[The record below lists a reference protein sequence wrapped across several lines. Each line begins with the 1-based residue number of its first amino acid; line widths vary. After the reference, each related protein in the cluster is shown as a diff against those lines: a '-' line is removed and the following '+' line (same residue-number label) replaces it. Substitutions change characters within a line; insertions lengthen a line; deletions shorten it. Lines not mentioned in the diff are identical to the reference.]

1 VLFALAAIS
10 PEPVPVIARWT
21 CCNCAVARA
30 SNAKPSGF
38 RHGFNG
44 SLASRPRSG
53 RWRVAAPSPVLFW
66 GYGGAAVGRAEP
78 GDGRKFGTG
87 DADAYTALG
96 ELRARSLTA
105 ARALKG
111 RPPRRRK

>member
-1 VLFALAAIS
+1 MEQV
-10 PEPVPVIARWT
+10 
-21 CCNCAVARA
+21 
-30 SNAKPSGF
+30 
-38 RHGFNG
+38 
-44 SLASRPRSG
+44 LASD
-53 RWRVAAPSPVLFW
+53 L

-78 GDGRKFGTG
+78 GDGRKFGPG
-87 DADAYTALG
+87 DADAYTVLG